1 METLDA
7 LRARI
12 RQMEGRGEAM
22 APVRQVLSTGV
33 AAWDAAWGG
42 LPSPGATEVVGPLG
56 AGRAGLLAALARG
69 AAGAIAWVE
78 EERSL
83 YPPALAAAGVCL
95 SRVAWVRA
103 PLTGIQV
110 AVEQVVGSGC
120 FSLVLVDLP
129 RVPPGAWAHWGR
141 AVLRGATALVVATE
155 RTVSDPAVTLR
166 LSLSSGQITVIRA
179 RDGRLGR
186 TAPLAAGVA
195 ACVS

>member
-12 RQMEGRGEAM
+12 RSIEGRGEA
-22 APVRQVLSTGV
+22 AVSARRVVSTGV

-56 AGRAGLLAALARG
+56 AGRAGLLAALARSASG
-69 AAGAIAWVE
+69 TVAWVE

-103 PLTGIQV
+103 PLTGVQV

-129 RVPPGAWAHWGR
+129 RVPAGAWSHWGR

-155 RTVSDPAVTLR
+155 RTVSDPAVALR
-166 LSLSSGQITVIRA
+166 LSLSSGQVTVVRA

-186 TAPLAAGVA
+186 TAPLAAGLA
-195 ACVS
+195 A